1 MKGSVFKVPFLCVS
15 VNAYF
20 DYLYR
25 KKTNFLRN
33 GLVIKSTG
41 SWYTVETE
49 NGETFEC
56 KIKGKFRIKGIKNT
70 NPVTVGDHVAFTLQN
85 VSADETKA
93 KIGLITAISER
104 KNYIIR
110 RSINL
115 SKQAHIIAANID
127 QAVLV
132 VTLEWPV
139 TTTTFI
145 DRYLA
150 SAEAYRIPVLLVF
163 NKVDRYSEEQKNKMH
178 ELISVYENIGYGC
191 LETSAETGMGLED
204 LKNALKD
211 KTNVVN
217 GHSGVGKSTLINRLQ
232 PGLNL
237 KTKEISDSHKTGKHT
252 TTYSELY
259 KLSFGGHIIDT
270 PGIKAFGML
279 EMEPWEISH
288 YFVEIFKESENCQ
301 YNNCSHTHEPGCAVK
316 AAVENGEIAVS
327 RFISY
332 LGLLEGD
339 EKYRPAF

>member
-1 MKGSVFKVPFLCVS
+1 MKE
-15 VNAYF
+15 
-20 DYLYR
+20 
-25 KKTNFLRN
+25 

-41 SWYTVETE
+41 SWYTVEDE
-49 NGETFEC
+49 NGDTFEC

-70 NPVTVGDHVAFTLQN
+70 NPVAVGDRVGFTLQN
-85 VSADETKA
+85 VSADEKEA
-93 KIGLITAISER
+93 QVGLITTISER

-132 VTLEWPV
+132 ATLNYPV

-145 DRYLA
+145 DRFLA
-150 SAEAYRIPVLLVF
+150 SAEAYRIPVLIVF
-163 NKVDRYSEEQKNKMH
+163 NKVDRYDKGQMAQLTEIK
-178 ELISVYENIGYGC
+178 ELYENIGYKC
-191 LETSAETGMGLED
+191 LLTSAKKGIGMDE
-204 LKNALKD
+204 LKIALTH

-217 GHSGVGKSTLINRLQ
+217 GHSGVGKSTLINILQ

-237 KTKEISDSHKTGKHT
+237 KTMEISDSHKTGKHT
-252 TTYSELY
+252 TTYSQLF
-259 KLSFGGHIIDT
+259 KLDFGGYIIDT
-270 PGIKAFGML
+270 PGIKAFGVL

-288 YFVEIFKESENCQ
+288 YFVEIFKISGKCQ

-316 AAVENGEIAVS
+316 VAVENGEIAAS

-332 LGLLEGD
+332 LGLLESD
-339 EKYRPAF
+339 DKYRPAF